1 MNAELAAV
9 CRALNRLFWK
19 CPIPE
24 RMRGPDETN
33 EWAEYWIG
41 EIRDGPDG
49 YRIEGITWNRENC
62 EFV

>member
-1 MNAELAAV
+1 MNTELAAV